1 MAQRYHSNAT
11 TNLHIR
17 SAIQKNIKEISQKE
31 IAEMYNV
38 SEQTVSKWSNR
49 ECLEDKSSRPH
60 TIHYSYTPLEEALI
74 VSLRKSTWFS
84 KEDIFD
90 FFRDND
96 EVNVK
101 TSTIYNILKKNNIN
115 KEPKEIKE
123 KFKTFKQY
131 VPGYLHLDVHYTPII
146 GGHKHYIFVAIDR
159 ATRTL
164 FYWIYD
170 RKTAE
175 NAEDFL
181 SKCIDFF
188 PIIITKIL
196 TDNGLEFSNRLIK
209 SKKGECLAKPSLF
222 DEKCI
227 KYEIEHRLTKPR
239 TPKTNGMVERVNHT
253 IKQATYKIT
262 KFNNTQE
269 MEASLIQFL
278 IFYNIN
284 RRHSS
289 LQKEIK
295 IRTPFDA
302 LELWYKTNPELFNTS
317 PLKFKNKLLKLHQIY
332 STTCIT

>member
-17 SAIQKNIKEISQKE
+17 STIQKNTKEISQKE
-31 IAEMYNV
+31 MAKMFDV
-38 SEQTVSKWSNR
+38 SEQTISKWSNR
-49 ECLEDKSSRPH
+49 ESLEDKSSRPH

-74 VSLRKSTWFS
+74 VALRKSTWSS

-90 FFRDND
+90 YFRDND

-101 TSTIYNILKKNNIN
+101 ISTIYNIFKKNNIN
-115 KEPKEIKE
+115 KEPNEIKE

-131 VPGYLHLDVHYTPII
+131 VPGYLHIDVHYTPII
-146 GGHKHYIFVAIDR
+146 DGHKHYVFVAIDR

-164 FYWIYD
+164 FYRIYD
-170 RKTAE
+170 RKTAD

-181 SKCIDFF
+181 AKCIDFF
-188 PIIITKIL
+188 PFIITKVL

-209 SKKGECLAKPSLF
+209 SKKGECLAKLSLF
-222 DEKCI
+222 DEKCNEF
-227 KYEIEHRLTKPR
+227 EIEHRLTKPR

-262 KFNNTQE
+262 KFNSTKE
-269 MEASLIQFL
+269 METSLIQFL
-278 IFYNIN
+278 VFYNIN

-302 LELWYKTNPELFNTS
+302 LELWYKTNPELFKTT
-317 PLKFKNKLLKLHQIY
+317 PLKFKKKLLKLHQIY